1 MWKIEKN
8 CLDRPQTRCVKWHLH
23 THTPQL
29 RKVWIFQTSSGRGSL
44 GAFTLHPFSLFG
56 LTGPGDQIYKG
67 HVGNNKRQ
75 EHTDGGVSQ
84 KNSHSYQQKFDE
96 MKSEKL
102 STKRFCTS
110 SRCVHTQGTRAD
122 KGQAGTKTPILRV
135 CLPEVM
141 PMKKRNCKDWIG
153 CDEKALQ

>member
-1 MWKIEKN
+1 M
-8 CLDRPQTRCVKWHLH
+8 
-23 THTPQL
+23 
-29 RKVWIFQTSSGRGSL
+29 SSGISTPTLHNCGRSGFFKPHPV
-44 GAFTLHPFSLFG
+44 GAAWELLHFHPFSLFG

-141 PMKKRNCKDWIG
+141 PMKKRNCKD
-153 CDEKALQ
+153 